1 MTKIDTITG
10 YHGTT
15 KENALKI
22 YDSQAF
28 IPNEDEENELFLGRG
43 VYFYLEKNNAVF
55 WNIKR
60 MKDRNKKIGYTVYSS
75 EYDILEALLETEE
88 DEILDLDQVENYLK
102 FKKYLER
109 VSNKLNE
116 SELYKNAKN
125 KDAALINFMEKHGEL
140 GSTKVIKKIYYQRN
154 GTFDNIRLSRT
165 MLCVKDEKVIGP
177 IIISEIVSE
186 GIFDMVYE
194 ASYGKQ
200 AYA

>member
-1 MTKIDTITG
+1 MG

-28 IPNEDEENELFLGRG
+28 IPNEDEKNELFLGRG

-60 MKDRNKKIGYTVYSS
+60 MKDKNKKIEYTVYSS
-75 EYDILEALLETEE
+75 EYDILEALIEMEE
-88 DEILDLDQVENYLK
+88 DEILDLDQIENYLK

-109 VSNKLNE
+109 VSNILNE
-116 SELYKNAKN
+116 SEFYKNAKN
-125 KDAALINFMEKHGEL
+125 KDAALINFMEKRGEL

-165 MLCVKDEKVIGP
+165 MFCVKDEKVIGP
-177 IIISEIVSE
+177 IMISEIVSKD
-186 GIFDMVYE
+186 IFDMVYE

>member
-1 MTKIDTITG
+1 MTKIDTIIG

-28 IPNEDEENELFLGRG
+28 IPNEDEKNELFLGRG

-60 MKDRNKKIGYTVYSS
+60 MKDKNKKIEYTVYSS
-75 EYDILEALLETEE
+75 EYDILEALIEMEE
-88 DEILDLDQVENYLK
+88 DEILDLDQIENYLK

-109 VSNKLNE
+109 VSNILNE
-116 SELYKNAKN
+116 SEFYKNAKN
-125 KDAALINFMEKHGEL
+125 KDAALINFMEKRGEL

-165 MLCVKDEKVIGP
+165 MFCVKDEKVIGP
-177 IIISEIVSE
+177 IMISEIVSKD
-186 GIFDMVYE
+186 IFDMVYE

>member
-1 MTKIDTITG
+1 MTKIDTIIG

-28 IPNEDEENELFLGRG
+28 IPNEDEKNELFLGRG

-60 MKDRNKKIGYTVYSS
+60 MKDKNKKIEYTVYSS
-75 EYDILEALLETEE
+75 EYDILEALIEMEE
-88 DEILDLDQVENYLK
+88 DEILDLDQIENYLK

-109 VSNKLNE
+109 VSNILNE
-116 SELYKNAKN
+116 SEFYKNAKN
-125 KDAALINFMEKHGEL
+125 KDAALINFMEKRGDL
-140 GSTKVIKKIYYQRN
+140 GSTKVIKKIFYLRN

-165 MLCVKDEKVIGP
+165 MFCVKDEKVIGP
-177 IIISEIVSE
+177 IMISEIVSKD
-186 GIFDMVYE
+186 IFDMVYE